1 MNLEELKKKM
11 DEEHY
16 IYDDT
21 LSTVLY
27 VALQLGR
34 PLLIEGAAGVG
45 KTEVAK
51 VMAAALDRELVRLQ
65 CYEGLDESKALYEWN
80 YQKQLLSIQVN
91 MNAQDREA
99 LTRSLFSDEYLLER
113 PLLKSIRSEKPV
125 VLLIDEIDKA
135 DEEFEAFLLELL
147 SEMQVTIPEVGT
159 IRANS
164 VPFVVLTSNRARPLS
179 EALRRRCAYLYIEY
193 PDMEKEL
200 AILRAKLPHVDDRLC
215 AQVALAVQK
224 LRSNE
229 VILKKPS
236 IAETLDWAAALDAL
250 GIRELTPDALRKT
263 AGFVLKN
270 NEDMA
275 ALARQTADKLDAMG
289 IKFKVVNVV
298 DLVKLQ
304 SAKENNEALSDEEFA
319 ELFTEDKPVL
329 FAYHSYARDV
339 RGLIY
344 DRPNHDNFNVH
355 GYEEQGSTTT
365 PYDMVRVNNIDRYE
379 LQAEA
384 LRMIDADKYADKIN
398 ELEAFRQEAFQFAVD
413 NGYDHPDYTDWVYS
427 GVNTNK
433 QGAVS
438 ATAATAGDNE

>member
-1 MNLEELKKKM
+1 MDLATLKQKM
-11 DEEHY
+11 DEARY

-21 LSTVLY
+21 LAIVLA

-45 KTEVAK
+45 KTEIAK
-51 VMAAALDRELVRLQ
+51 VMASALDRDLVRLQ

-91 MNAQDREA
+91 MGKKDSDE
-99 LTRSLFSDEYLLER
+99 LTKSLFSDEYLLER

-159 IRANS
+159 IKAKS

-179 EALRRRCAYLYIEY
+179 EALRRRCAYLYIQY

-200 AILRAKLPHVDDRLC
+200 AILRAKLPHVDDRLH

-224 LRSNE
+224 LRANE
-229 VILKKPS
+229 SILKKPS

-250 GIRELTPDALRKT
+250 GIRELTPDALRQT

-270 NEDMA
+270 NED
-275 ALARQTADKLDAMG
+275 LAVLEQLD
-289 IKFKVVNVV
+289 
-298 DLVKLQ
+298 
-304 SAKENNEALSDEEFA
+304 DEEA
-319 ELFTEDKPVL
+319 PHEC
-329 FAYHSYARDV
+329 HC
-339 RGLIY
+339 GG
-344 DRPNHDNFNVH
+344 HCGGHHH
-355 GYEEQGSTTT
+355 G
-365 PYDMVRVNNIDRYE
+365 
-379 LQAEA
+379 
-384 LRMIDADKYADKIN
+384 
-398 ELEAFRQEAFQFAVD
+398 
-413 NGYDHPDYTDWVYS
+413 
-427 GVNTNK
+427 
-433 QGAVS
+433 
-438 ATAATAGDNE
+438 

>member
-1 MNLEELKKKM
+1 MTIEELKQKM
-11 DEEHY
+11 DEAHY

-21 LSTVLY
+21 LATVLY

-45 KTEVAK
+45 KTEIAK
-51 VMAAALDRELVRLQ
+51 VMAAALGRDLVRLQ

-80 YQKQLLSIQVN
+80 YQTQILSIQVN
-91 MNAQDREA
+91 MGSRDSDE

-147 SEMQVTIPEVGT
+147 SEMQVSIPEVGT

-179 EALRRRCAYLYIEY
+179 EALRRRCAYLYIQY
-193 PDMEKEL
+193 PDLEKEM

-229 VILKKPS
+229 AILKKPS

-250 GIRELTPDALRKT
+250 GIRELTPDALRQT

-270 NEDMA
+270 NEDFEVM
-275 ALARQTADKLDAMG
+275 
-289 IKFKVVNVV
+289 
-298 DLVKLQ
+298 
-304 SAKENNEALSDEEFA
+304 EETQHQ
-319 ELFTEDKPVL
+319 ECSCGG
-329 FAYHSYARDV
+329 HC
-339 RGLIY
+339 GG
-344 DRPNHDNFNVH
+344 HHH
-355 GYEEQGSTTT
+355 G
-365 PYDMVRVNNIDRYE
+365 
-379 LQAEA
+379 
-384 LRMIDADKYADKIN
+384 
-398 ELEAFRQEAFQFAVD
+398 
-413 NGYDHPDYTDWVYS
+413 
-427 GVNTNK
+427 
-433 QGAVS
+433 
-438 ATAATAGDNE
+438 